1 MGELTLLGMVMG
13 MQASVRMMVR
23 IGSTRS
29 TVPTTNL
36 LPPTELIS
44 MRSPTTKG
52 REMNCK
58 HRQICVNPF
67 CCSSVVY

>member
-1 MGELTLLGMVMG
+1 MG

-36 LPPTELIS
+36 APPTELIS

-58 HRQICVNPF
+58 HAQAWVAKAPAAAAQ
-67 CCSSVVY
+67 SSELIDV

>member
-1 MGELTLLGMVMG
+1 MQESVQMMVYDIECTLLGIVMG
-13 MQASVRMMVR
+13 MQESVRMMVR
-23 IGSTRS
+23 MGSTRS

-58 HRQICVNPF
+58 A
-67 CCSSVVY
+67 

>member
-1 MGELTLLGMVMG
+1 MQESVRIMVHDSECTLLGMVMG
-13 MQASVRMMVR
+13 MQESVRIMVR
-23 IGSTRS
+23 MGSTRS

-58 HRQICVNPF
+58 AQ
-67 CCSSVVY
+67 SQA